1 MIEPALEL
9 PFLEELTLLR
19 ELNHRIKNE
28 FACAIS
34 IVTQAAV
41 RSGNEEVK
49 AALTRV
55 SELLHKFVDI
65 HCAMERPEHHTFVNA
80 AAYLE
85 ELCTSISR
93 SRLDHMKIKLV
104 LTASPLQL
112 QSDRCWRL
120 GMIVYELIT
129 NSARHAFANGSGEI
143 RVELCRAGSFV
154 ECRVLDNGPAP
165 ATVQPGRGLKVVSE
179 LAKTLAGKLEHQF
192 GAAGA
197 RSILTF
203 PWCCEPQRIASEGI
217 LPLDGSCITTQ
228 S

>member
-120 GMIVYELIT
+120 GMIVSELVT
-129 NSARHAFANGSGEI
+129 NAARHAFGEDGGEI
-143 RVELCRAGSFV
+143 RVELKTSSNFV
-154 ECRVLDNGPAP
+154 ECCVADDGTASAQISPA
-165 ATVQPGRGLKVVSE
+165 RGLKIVEALVDGLDGRIERRHSSKGTTW
-179 LAKTLAGKLEHQF
+179 A
-192 GAAGA
+192 
-197 RSILTF
+197 LTF
-203 PWCCEPQRIASEGI
+203 PIG
-217 LPLDGSCITTQ
+217 L
-228 S
+228 